1 MGRTHHAFA
10 IAIPEGIS
18 EGPSNSTASD
28 TFTDCDDLSYIL
40 VLNINALSQKATK
53 KFNLFCPVII
63 RVERTLLLACPM
75 ESLDGSYNGSE
86 TSRVNFVGTKVP

>member
-1 MGRTHHAFA
+1 MGRSHHAFP
-10 IAIPEGIS
+10 IAIPGGIS
-18 EGPSNSTASD
+18 EGPSTASD

-40 VLNINALSQKATK
+40 VLNINACSQKATK